1 MALDGAFLRHLKKEL
16 EEAAL
21 GARVE
26 KIAQPNREEMVFT
39 LRTRTDHYKLLL
51 SARANSAR
59 IHFTQYVPE
68 NPKVPPML
76 CMLLRKRLSGAKLAA
91 VRQPGLERLLLT
103 RGPKGMAL
111 FSPDRPPRYIRA
123 AVREVADVSG
133 AGDTV
138 IATLAACVAKGL
150 DWEESALVANTAAG
164 VVVGKPGTA
173 PVALREL
180 NLALRENADNP
191 KLYSLPDLLEKLE
204 EWRRGNASIV
214 FTNGCFDLLHP
225 GHISLIRQCAALGE
239 RLVVGLNSDAS
250 VRRLKGSG
258 RPIQNEQSRALL
270 LAALQ
275 GVDAVVLFDEDTP
288 LELIR
293 RVRPDVLVKG
303 SDYTVETVVGAELV
317 REYGGRVHLAGLVDG
332 CSTTNLVRRMGSDRS

>member
-1 MALDGAFLRHLKKEL
+1 M
-16 EEAAL
+16 
-21 GARVE
+21 
-26 KIAQPNREEMVFT
+26 
-39 LRTRTDHYKLLL
+39 YK
-51 SARANSAR
+51 
-59 IHFTQYVPE
+59 
-68 NPKVPPML
+68 
-76 CMLLRKRLSGAKLAA
+76 
-91 VRQPGLERLLLT
+91 RQ
-103 RGPKGMAL
+103 
-111 FSPDRPPRYIRA
+111 
-123 AVREVADVSG
+123 
-133 AGDTV
+133 
-138 IATLAACVAKGL
+138 
-150 DWEESALVANTAAG
+150 
-164 VVVGKPGTA
+164 
-173 PVALREL
+173 
-180 NLALRENADNP
+180 
-191 KLYSLPDLLEKLE
+191 
-204 EWRRGNASIV
+204 
-214 FTNGCFDLLHP
+214 
-225 GHISLIRQCAALGE
+225 ALGE